1 MATIQDVLSKEEFDN
16 IRFTKDK
23 IDWLNKRIAVR
34 KDGKLGVECIVR
46 GLNSEGELFELK
58 PEEVI
63 RQLYAYEL
71 IEDYGY
77 DKEQLEFEVPVI
89 FAGRA
94 TYKDKKRIDILVHNK
109 DDNKKIDLIIEVK
122 RPSVND
128 ESRAESSESTTP
140 FQQMFSYCSQKHP
153 TIGVIVNG
161 ANLEKFYYE
170 PKYDTALALNKFP
183 QNGEDLQDWKN
194 GQRFTI
200 KQLYIEDRLQYKT
213 LKDII
218 LSVEQRFGANDSS
231 DKAFNE
237 IFKLIFIKL
246 YDEKQ
251 SSRDADLIAYA
262 KNAYK
267 TSLKDVDDSCFR
279 VLQFRVNPKDS
290 DKEVIDKFNSLFDD
304 AKRVW
309 PGVFEKDAVLNMQA
323 ITIRSCVKELENV
336 KLFNSN
342 LEVID
347 DAFEHL
353 VNLNQKGNLGQFFTP
368 RYVIDMCVKMLNPKP
383 NEYMIDTA
391 AGSCGF
397 PMHTVFHVWEKL
409 NPTAPNLFTTKERT
423 DEEKA
428 YVRDKVFGIDYSENS
443 VRVGRMLNI
452 IAGDGHTNV
461 IELNTLDYPNWTQNY
476 INRLD
481 WKNKYGEGFER
492 FVELSCNP
500 RSKSDSEKFKKF
512 KFDVLMAN
520 PPFAGEVDESRLLK
534 HYELSK
540 NAKGKVQNKVVR
552 DILFIERN
560 LDFLKPGGRMAIVL
574 PQGRFNNSTDI
585 NVRKYIAERCRIL
598 AVISLHGNTFKN
610 GKAGTGTK
618 TSVLLVQKWTDENSY
633 KEILDQKAL
642 KSCDKDVESKKYNI
656 CQKPSNGDYPI
667 FFATMKEEGKDN
679 SGNKI
684 YVTENYVTWKKYKY
698 YPHKVYLKRTDWH
711 EVSEDEYLKAKSK
724 KEYVVNTNLGTQE
737 ETILTESGKKDFIKD
752 EFIKQFGEIES
763 HQKWILKNVDYVLKE
778 DDPTHIKVINML
790 EYVRLSADE
799 KKLYK
804 KEEVFGENNRSVI
817 DNAEYHSLTA
827 DEKKC
832 FLKAEEI
839 IEHTERVKDM
849 HGHYFVKH
857 DLFNH
862 DPLLENKNPNNVYS
876 QNGIAEAFAKFAYDN
891 KLSFAPSKEE
901 LQKILHPENELS
913 F

>member
-1 MATIQDVLSKEEFDN
+1 MATIKDILTQKEFDS
-16 IRFTKDK
+16 IRFKK
-23 IDWLNKRIAVR
+23 EAIDWLNKRIDNR

-46 GLNSEGELFELK
+46 GLNNDGDLFELK

-71 IEDYGY
+71 INDYGY
-77 DKEQLEFEVPVI
+77 DVKQLEFEVPVI
-89 FAGRA
+89 FAGRE
-94 TYKDKKRIDILVHNK
+94 TIIDDKRIDILVHNK
-109 DDNKKIDLIIEVK
+109 DDNKKIDIIIEVK
-122 RPSVND
+122 RPSVDNENAV
-128 ESRAESSESTTP
+128 ESADSTTP

-153 TIGVIVNG
+153 VIGAIVNG

-170 PKYDTALALNKFP
+170 PKYDTPLALNKFP
-183 QNGEDLQDWKN
+183 QNGEDLEDWKN

-200 KQLYIEDRLQYKT
+200 KQLYIDDRLQTKT

-218 LSVEQRFGANDSS
+218 LTVEQRFGANDSS
-231 DKAFNE
+231 DKAFDE

-251 SSRDADLIAYA
+251 SSKDADNIAYA
-262 KNAYK
+262 QNTYHIP
-267 TSLKDVDDSCFR
+267 LKEINDSSFR
-279 VLQFRVNPKDS
+279 VMEFRIQPKDS
-290 DKEVIDKFNSLFDD
+290 DKEIIDRFNDLFDR
-304 AKRVW
+304 AKDKW
-309 PGVFEKDAVLNMQA
+309 PGVFEDDSVLNMQA

-397 PMHTVFHVWEKL
+397 PMHAVFHVWKEL
-409 NPTAPNLFTTKERT
+409 NPSAPNLFTTQERT
-423 DEEKA
+423 DAEIE
-428 YVRDKVFGIDYSENS
+428 YVQNKVFGIDYSESS

-461 IELNTLDYPNWTQNY
+461 LELNTLDYPNWTQNY
-476 INRLD
+476 ASRQD
-481 WKNKYGEGFER
+481 WNAKYGKGFQKLI
-492 FVELSCNP
+492 ELSEKP
-500 RSKSDSEKFKKF
+500 RSKTDAERFKKF

-520 PPFAGEVDESRLLK
+520 PPFAGEVDENKLLK
-534 HYELSK
+534 QYELAL
-540 NAKGKVQNKVVR
+540 NASGKVQKKVVR

-560 LDFLKPGGRMAIVL
+560 LDFLKPGGRMAVVL

-585 NVRKYIAERCRIL
+585 SVRKYIAERCRIL
-598 AVISLHGNTFKN
+598 AVIGLHGNTFKN

-618 TSVLLVQKWTDENSY
+618 TSVLVVQKWTDENSY
-633 KEILDQKAL
+633 KEILDEKEL
-642 KSCDKDVESKKYNI
+642 KRCDDKKESAKYNI
-656 CQKPSNGDYPI
+656 CPKPDKGDYPV
-667 FFATMKEEGKDN
+667 FFATMQEEGKDS
-679 SGNKI
+679 SGDKI

-698 YPHKVYLKRTDWH
+698 FPRKVYLRRSDWH
-711 EVSEDEYLKAKSK
+711 EVSEEEYLSAKSK
-724 KEYVVNTNLGTQE
+724 KDYVINTNLGIQE
-737 ETILTESGKKDFIKD
+737 EIISNDNGKTDFIKD
-752 EFIKQFGEIES
+752 DFIDKFGSLES
-763 HQKWILKNVDYVLKE
+763 HQKWIQKNVDYILKGK
-778 DDPTHIKVINML
+778 DAKVKKIINAL
-790 EYVRLSADE
+790 EYTRLDSE
-799 KKLYK
+799 QRKLYK
-804 KEEVFGENNRSVI
+804 KVEIYGENTREKI
-817 DNAEYHSLTA
+817 DNTVYQSLTT

-832 FLKAEEI
+832 FLKAEEV
-839 IEHTERVKDM
+839 IEHNERIKDS

-862 DPLLENKNPNNVYS
+862 DPLLKNENPNNIYS
-876 QNGIAEAFAKFAYDN
+876 QNGIVEAFAKFAYDN
-891 KLSFAPSKEE
+891 NLSFAPSKEE
-901 LQKILHPENELS
+901 LEKILHPENELS

>member
-1 MATIQDVLSKEEFDN
+1 MATIQDVLSQKEFDS
-16 IRFTKDK
+16 IRFDKNK
-23 IDWLNKRIAVR
+23 IDWLNKRICVR

-46 GLNSEGELFELK
+46 GLNSDGDYFELK

-71 IEDYGY
+71 INDYGY
-77 DKEQLEFEVPVI
+77 NKEQLEFEVPVI

-94 TYKDKKRIDILVHNK
+94 TIVDDKRIDILVHNK
-109 DDNKKIDLIIEVK
+109 EDSKKIDLIIEVK
-122 RPSVND
+122 RPSVDD
-128 ESRAESSESTTP
+128 ENKSESAESTTP
-140 FQQMFSYCSQKHP
+140 FQQMFSYCSQKNP
-153 TIGVIVNG
+153 TIGAIVNG

-170 PKYDTALALNKFP
+170 PKYDIALALNKFP
-183 QNGEDLQDWKN
+183 QNGEDLEEWKN

-200 KQLYIEDRLQYKT
+200 KQLYIDDRLQYKT

-218 LSVEQRFGANDSS
+218 LTVEQRFGANDSG
-231 DKAFNE
+231 DKAFDE

-246 YDEKQ
+246 FDEKQ
-251 SSRDADLIAYA
+251 SSRDADNIAYV
-262 KNAYK
+262 KNTYNIP
-267 TSLKDVDDSCFR
+267 LKDVDDSRFR
-279 VLQFRVNPKDS
+279 VMEFRINPKDT
-290 DKEVIDKFNSLFDD
+290 DKEVIDRFNELFDK
-304 AKRVW
+304 AKKKW
-309 PGVFEKDAVLNMQA
+309 PGVFEDDAVLNMQA

-397 PMHTVFHVWEKL
+397 PMHAVFHVWKEL
-409 NPTAPNLFTTKERT
+409 NPTAPNLFTTQERT
-423 DEEKA
+423 DEETN
-428 YVRDKVFGIDYSENS
+428 YVQNNVFGIDYSENS

-476 INRLD
+476 VSRPEWNA
-481 WKNKYGEGFER
+481 KYGEGFKKL
-492 FVELSCNP
+492 VELSYKP
-500 RSKSDSEKFKKF
+500 RSKSDSVKFKNF

-520 PPFAGEVDESRLLK
+520 PPFAGEVDDSKLLK

-540 NAKGKVQNKVVR
+540 NAKGKVQNKIVR

-560 LDFLKPGGRMAIVL
+560 LDFLKPGGRMAVVL

-585 NVRKYIAERCRIL
+585 NVRNYIADKCRIL
-598 AVISLHGNTFKN
+598 AVIGLHGNTFKN

-618 TSVLLVQKWTDENSY
+618 TSVLVVQKWTDENSY
-633 KEILDQKAL
+633 KAILDEKAL
-642 KSCDKDVESKKYNI
+642 KICDKHTESAKYNI
-656 CQKPSNGDYPI
+656 CPKPSSGDYPI
-667 FFATMKEEGKDN
+667 FFATMQEKSKDS
-679 SGNKI
+679 SGDKI

-698 YPHKVYLKRTDWH
+698 YPHKVFLRRSDWH
-711 EVSEDEYLKAKSK
+711 EISEEDYLKSKSPK
-724 KEYVVNTNLGTQE
+724 DYVVNINLGTKE
-737 ETILTESGKKDFIKD
+737 ETILTDAGETNFIRD
-752 EFIKQFGEIES
+752 EFVKQFGEIDS
-763 HQKWILKNVDYVLKE
+763 HQKWILKSVDYVLKK
-778 DDPTHIKVINML
+778 DDSKHKKVINML
-790 EYVRLSADE
+790 EYTRLSADE
-799 KKLYK
+799 KKLFK
-804 KEEVFGENNRSVI
+804 KVEVFGENNRDVI
-817 DNAEYHSLTA
+817 GNAEYRGLTA

-832 FLKAEEI
+832 FLKSEEI
-839 IEHTERVKDM
+839 IEHVERVKDT

-862 DPLLENKNPNNVYS
+862 DPSLENKNPNNVYS

-901 LQKILHPENELS
+901 LEKILHPENEMS